1 MGRIRRRDLIQRFPH
16 ASADQTIPRDEE
28 ASATAEHGLVVAVIG
43 LVVAVIGLVVG
54 AAGALAH
61 DVSTI
66 SAEPLRRVPL
76 PG

>member
-43 LVVAVIGLVVG
+43 LVVG